1 MQPSNVRT
9 GVRKQMRRLPLLLA
23 LSLTACATTSP
34 PPSQD
39 CPRFPTKPVLTEP
52 LPSKP
57 YSLSVQET
65 LKAWRE
71 KLRATPMTP

>member
-1 MQPSNVRT
+1 MLHCNEPTNALRPT
-9 GVRKQMRRLPLLLA
+9 RLLPLALA

-34 PPSQD
+34 QPAPV

-57 YSLSVQET
+57 YSVSVQET

-71 KLRATPMTP
+71 KLKATPLTP